1 MNTTKRFVLR
11 LMATLLLVTSCA
23 LAQTST
29 TSLQG
34 TVTDPTGGA
43 VANAKLELLNVD
55 SKAQRDATTDSQG
68 EYRFQSLPPGN
79 YSLTVSAAG
88 FARFER
94 TGLQLL
100 VNTPATANA
109 QLHLGQASQVVTVSE
124 DAPTLNM
131 VDASIGDSFSET
143 QVKQIPIEGRNVPDL
158 LSLQAGVAYTGNR
171 PDIDKNNDTRNG
183 AVNGARSD
191 QSNVTLD
198 GVDVNDQA
206 NGYAFTSVL
215 PVTVDSVEEF
225 RVTTTNYG
233 ADQGQ
238 GSGAQVALVTKS
250 GTNTLHGTA
259 YEYMRNTITS
269 ANDFFIKQAELNDG
283 QPNKAP
289 KLIRNIFGVAVGGPV
304 KKDRLFIFANY
315 EGTREREEQSVARV
329 IPSETLRD
337 GIIEY
342 PCEVPSACP
351 ATTVTGISNKVYT
364 VQAGNF
370 ALNKSQITGLDP
382 IADPTKAGPNP
393 VMLNYFNTT
402 YGTLLPNDNSVG
414 DGLNYAGFRF
424 RAPVSLDNNAFIVRI
439 DYHLTAN
446 GKHLLFWRG
455 NLQNLYNPQ
464 APFLP
469 LPGTPPVQTLVDH
482 SKGFALGYAAVL
494 SNSLANTFHWGF
506 TRQSV
511 GIIGDTNQ
519 PWNTFTGLDQG
530 IAYSHNLQLPVHN
543 FSDDLSWSKGNHAF
557 QFGGNVGIA
566 RNPRL
571 SSLHSWNQ
579 GLGFTSWMSPTGFA
593 NAGSPLDPVNGGYP
607 QVQVGSELS
616 YDLPMVGLLGMVS
629 DVRANYNFDK
639 SGNLIPEGTPIKRDY
654 GLNWYEL
661 YGQDTWRIKPNL
673 TLTYGL
679 RWSLFPPPWE
689 VNGFQAGPTTSIGK
703 FFGQNVSNMQK
714 GIGYDGTAPL
724 AFGLSGAANGGPG
737 FYNFEKTDF
746 SPRISLAYS
755 PRFSNT
761 LLRQLF
767 GSGDKTVIRAG
778 FSKVYDR
785 AGLAIINTFDANAP
799 AGLSTTLQNPCC
811 VDGAAQ
817 VARITGLNTV
827 PTENEVGT
835 TYLLPPSTG
844 GFPVTPASGYPS
856 GEAIAWGV
864 DDTIKTP
871 YSYAVDF
878 SIGRE
883 LPKRFSLQLSYVG
896 RFSHRLLTQRDLMQP
911 LDVVDPKSGID
922 YNAAATVLSKLYRAG
937 TPISQV
943 TAQSVGATA
952 AYWQNMLPASAT
964 GYSNFVPN
972 CPNAATS
979 DVVQAVYAIYTCF
992 PGVEVLAL
1000 GWIDYYGGLSDG
1012 TQSNSIYFGSSGSNA
1027 VPGGVFLN
1035 NQFSS
1040 MYAWSSVGTAGYN
1053 GLQASLRKQF
1063 SGGMQFDF
1071 NYTYSKSLDIT
1082 SAATRVGYNGGL
1094 YGSSLPNAFSPGQYR
1109 AVSDFD
1115 TTHQI
1120 NANWITELPFGKGRL
1135 LGRNSGK
1142 VTDAMIGD
1150 WQISGLARWTTGFPV
1165 SVDNGQSWPTDWNYQ
1180 GLAQM
1185 VNRPT
1190 TGVFA
1195 QPNGAINMFADPAS
1209 VRANDFIH
1217 PFPGQSGS
1225 RNLLRGPGFASW
1237 DMSVSKRWKL
1247 PIEGHSLQFRGEVFN
1262 VPNLKRFNVQ
1272 SNPPSLTQTQS
1283 FGDYTGLLTQPRVMQ
1298 FALRYEF

>member
-11 LMATLLLVTSCA
+11 LMATLLLVASYA

-34 TVTDPTGGA
+34 TVTDPSGGA
-43 VANAKLELLNVD
+43 VANAKLELLNID

-79 YSLTVSAAG
+79 YSLTVSAVG

-109 QLHLGQASQVVTVSE
+109 QLQLGQASQVVTVSE

-283 QPNKAP
+283 QPNKPP
-289 KLIRNIFGVAVGGPV
+289 KLIRNIFGVALGGPV
-304 KKDRLFIFANY
+304 KKDRLFVFANY
-315 EGTREREEQSVARV
+315 EGTREREQQSVARV

-342 PCEVPSACP
+342 PCEVASACP

-482 SKGFALGYAAVL
+482 SKGFAFGYTAVL

-543 FSDDLSWSKGNHAF
+543 FSDDLSWTKGNHAF

-566 RNPRL
+566 RDPRL

-661 YGQDTWRIKPNL
+661 YGQDTWRIRPNL

-746 SPRISLAYS
+746 SPRVSLAYS

-761 LLRQLF
+761 FLKQLF
-767 GSGDKTVIRAG
+767 GTGDKTVIRAG

-827 PTENEVGT
+827 PTQNEVGT

-922 YNAAATVLSKLYRAG
+922 YNTAATVLSKLYRAN

-952 AYWQNMLPASAT
+952 AYWQNMLPPSAT

-1012 TQSNSIYFGSSGSNA
+1012 TQSKSIYFGNSGSNA

-1053 GLQASLRKQF
+1053 ALQASLRKQF
-1063 SGGMQFDF
+1063 SGGIQFDF

-1142 VTDAMIGD
+1142 VTDAIIGD

-1180 GLAQM
+1180 GLAQI
-1185 VNRPT
+1185 VNRPA

-1195 QPNGAINMFADPAS
+1195 QPNGAINMFADPVS

-1225 RNLLRGPGFASW
+1225 RNMLRGPGFASW
-1237 DMSVSKRWKL
+1237 DMSLSKRWKL

>member
-1 MNTTKRFVLR
+1 
-11 LMATLLLVTSCA
+11 
-23 LAQTST
+23 
-29 TSLQG
+29 
-34 TVTDPTGGA
+34 
-43 VANAKLELLNVD
+43 
-55 SKAQRDATTDSQG
+55 
-68 EYRFQSLPPGN
+68 
-79 YSLTVSAAG
+79 
-88 FARFER
+88 
-94 TGLQLL
+94 
-100 VNTPATANA
+100 
-109 QLHLGQASQVVTVSE
+109 
-124 DAPTLNM
+124 
-131 VDASIGDSFSET
+131 
-143 QVKQIPIEGRNVPDL
+143 
-158 LSLQAGVAYTGNR
+158 
-171 PDIDKNNDTRNG
+171 
-183 AVNGARSD
+183 
-191 QSNVTLD
+191 
-198 GVDVNDQA
+198 
-206 NGYAFTSVL
+206 
-215 PVTVDSVEEF
+215 
-225 RVTTTNYG
+225 
-233 ADQGQ
+233 
-238 GSGAQVALVTKS
+238 
-250 GTNTLHGTA
+250 
-259 YEYMRNTITS
+259 
-269 ANDFFIKQAELNDG
+269 
-283 QPNKAP
+283 
-289 KLIRNIFGVAVGGPV
+289 
-304 KKDRLFIFANY
+304 
-315 EGTREREEQSVARV
+315 
-329 IPSETLRD
+329 
-337 GIIEY
+337 
-342 PCEVPSACP
+342 
-351 ATTVTGISNKVYT
+351 
-364 VQAGNF
+364 
-370 ALNKSQITGLDP
+370 
-382 IADPTKAGPNP
+382 
-393 VMLNYFNTT
+393 
-402 YGTLLPNDNSVG
+402 
-414 DGLNYAGFRF
+414 
-424 RAPVSLDNNAFIVRI
+424 
-439 DYHLTAN
+439 
-446 GKHLLFWRG
+446 
-455 NLQNLYNPQ
+455 
-464 APFLP
+464 
-469 LPGTPPVQTLVDH
+469 
-482 SKGFALGYAAVL
+482 
-494 SNSLANTFHWGF
+494 
-506 TRQSV
+506 
-511 GIIGDTNQ
+511 
-519 PWNTFTGLDQG
+519 
-530 IAYSHNLQLPVHN
+530 
-543 FSDDLSWSKGNHAF
+543 
-557 QFGGNVGIA
+557 
-566 RNPRL
+566 
-571 SSLHSWNQ
+571 
-579 GLGFTSWMSPTGFA
+579 
-593 NAGSPLDPVNGGYP
+593 
-607 QVQVGSELS
+607 
-616 YDLPMVGLLGMVS
+616 
-629 DVRANYNFDK
+629 
-639 SGNLIPEGTPIKRDY
+639 
-654 GLNWYEL
+654 
-661 YGQDTWRIKPNL
+661 
-673 TLTYGL
+673 
-679 RWSLFPPPWE
+679 
-689 VNGFQAGPTTSIGK
+689 
-703 FFGQNVSNMQK
+703 
-714 GIGYDGTAPL
+714 
-724 AFGLSGAANGGPG
+724 
-737 FYNFEKTDF
+737 
-746 SPRISLAYS
+746 
-755 PRFSNT
+755 
-761 LLRQLF
+761 
-767 GSGDKTVIRAG
+767 VIRAG

-827 PTENEVGT
+827 PTQNEVGT

-922 YNAAATVLSKLYRAG
+922 YNTAATVLSKLYRAG

-972 CPNAATS
+972 CQNAATS

-1012 TQSNSIYFGSSGSNA
+1012 TQSSSIYFGSSGANA

-1053 GLQASLRKQF
+1053 ALQASLRKQF
-1063 SGGMQFDF
+1063 SSGIQFDF

-1120 NANWITELPFGKGRL
+1120 NANWIAELPFGKGRL
-1135 LGRNSGK
+1135 IGRNSSK
-1142 VTDAMIGD
+1142 VLDAVIGD

-1185 VNRPT
+1185 VNRPA

>member
-1 MNTTKRFVLR
+1 MNTTKYFVLR
-11 LMATLLLVTSCA
+11 LMATLLSVTCCA
-23 LAQTST
+23 AAQTST

-55 SKAQRDATTDSQG
+55 SKAQRDTTTDSQG
-68 EYRFQSLPPGN
+68 EYRFQSLSPGN

-94 TGLQLL
+94 IGLQLL

-109 QLHLGQASQVVTVSE
+109 QLQLGQASQVVTVSE

-250 GTNTLHGTA
+250 GTNALHGTA

-342 PCEVPSACP
+342 PCEVASACP
-351 ATTVTGISNKVYT
+351 ASTVTGISNKVYP

-382 IADPTKAGPNP
+382 IADTTKAGPNP

-424 RAPVSLDNNAFIVRI
+424 RAPVSLDNNAVIVRI

-469 LPGTPPVQTLVDH
+469 LPGTPPEQTLVDH
-482 SKGFALGYAAVL
+482 SKGFAFGYTAVL
-494 SNSLANTFHWGF
+494 SNSLANTLHWGF
-506 TRQSV
+506 TRQSL

-543 FSDDLSWSKGNHAF
+543 FSDDLSWTRGNHAF

-593 NAGSPLDPVNGGYP
+593 NAGSPLDPLNGGYP

-661 YGQDTWRIKPNL
+661 YGQDTWRIRPNL

-703 FFGQNVSNMQK
+703 FFGQNVKNMQK

-737 FYNFEKTDF
+737 FYNFEKADF
-746 SPRISLAYS
+746 SPRLSIAYS
-755 PRFSNT
+755 PRFGNS

-767 GSGDKTVIRAG
+767 GTGDKTVIRAG

-827 PTENEVGT
+827 PTQNEVGT

-922 YNAAATVLSKLYRAG
+922 YNTAATVLSKLYRAG
-937 TPISQV
+937 TPISKV

-1012 TQSNSIYFGSSGSNA
+1012 TQSSSIYFGGSGANA

-1053 GLQASLRKQF
+1053 ALQASLRKQF
-1063 SGGMQFDF
+1063 SSGIQFDF

-1120 NANWITELPFGKGRL
+1120 NANWIAELPFGKGRL
-1135 LGRNSGK
+1135 IGRNSSK
-1142 VTDAMIGD
+1142 VLDAVIGD
-1150 WQISGLARWTTGFPV
+1150 WQISGLARWTTGLPV

-1185 VNRPT
+1185 VNRPA
-1190 TGVFA
+1190 TGVLGHERQQTLEA
-1195 QPNGAINMFADPAS
+1195 ADRRP
-1209 VRANDFIH
+1209 
-1217 PFPGQSGS
+1217 
-1225 RNLLRGPGFASW
+1225 
-1237 DMSVSKRWKL
+1237 
-1247 PIEGHSLQFRGEVFN
+1247 
-1262 VPNLKRFNVQ
+1262 
-1272 SNPPSLTQTQS
+1272 
-1283 FGDYTGLLTQPRVMQ
+1283 Q
-1298 FALRYEF
+1298 FAIPRRSF